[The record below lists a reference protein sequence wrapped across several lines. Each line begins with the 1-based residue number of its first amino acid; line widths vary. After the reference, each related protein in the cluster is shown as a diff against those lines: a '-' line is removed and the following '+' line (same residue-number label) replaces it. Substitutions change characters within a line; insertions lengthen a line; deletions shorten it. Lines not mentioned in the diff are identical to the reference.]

1 MDFSLSYDWIDN
13 PVVLARQFVAGLS
26 NGSLLF
32 LVAAGLSLIFGVSR
46 IINFA
51 HGAIYMLGAYF
62 AYMVVGSTSK
72 DPVTFFAAIV
82 CYREYLHIGVGVL
95 PAYLKEP
102 YKSYLGWFL
111 ESCMLITNLFMVV
124 WGFKLVATT
133 WNQWIAELP
142 IMSVGISYSPIVICG
157 AVTILFIIER
167 MLTRKFFHEPEAETV
182 SGLTTE

>member
-1 MDFSLSYDWIDN
+1 MIAAYIKAMDALHRVCLIIASACLLIITIIIPYGVFTRYVLNSAASWPEPIATLLMTVLS
-13 PVVLARQFVAGLS
+13 
-26 NGSLLF
+26 
-32 LVAAGLSLIFGVSR
+32 
-46 IINFA
+46 
-51 HGAIYMLGAYF
+51 
-62 AYMVVGSTSK
+62 
-72 DPVTFFAAIV
+72 FFAAIV

-95 PAYLKEP
+95 PAYLNEP